1 MPLNPAVPPTPDVHL
16 RQIAKFW
23 WVFAVRGG
31 YAVLFAL
38 ALAFASGLMGTI
50 FFDPVLLVFLS
61 MLLGVFVLGNGILL
75 GVAAGFAAEQRLRVG
90 ILLAAEALFAIA
102 LGITIGLSLR
112 INPQTLALLSGI
124 AALGTGAF
132 QLLLAVRFHRTPHFL
147 ALLGIAG
154 VLSLAASTFFLTH
167 QSTPTHTTAHWLSL
181 FELLL
186 GVLWLTF
193 AYSLHHS
200 VSTPKPSSV

>member
-61 MLLGVFVLGNGILL
+61 MLLGVFVLGNGIL
-75 GVAAGFAAEQRLRVG
+75 
-90 ILLAAEALFAIA
+90 

-193 AYSLHHS
+193 AYSLHHT
-200 VSTPKPSSV
+200 VSTLRPSSA